1 MNLAIVGATGNVGR
15 KIIEVLENKKFPLS
29 KIFFAASSKSA
40 GSKINFRGNK
50 TMTVSLG
57 VGPVD
62 ALSTALRKALKPF
75 HPEIEKLK
83 LTDYHVRIIDGHCG
97 TMAKVRVSI
106 KHQFLKHKPFTTIG
120 MSENIIEAS
129 LNSMAISLG

>member
-1 MNLAIVGATGNVGR
+1 
-15 KIIEVLENKKFPLS
+15 
-29 KIFFAASSKSA
+29 
-40 GSKINFRGNK
+40 
-50 TMTVSLG
+50 MTASLG

-62 ALSTALRKALKPF
+62 AVSNALRKALNPF
-75 HPEIEKLK
+75 YPEVEDLK

-106 KHQFLKHKPFTTIG
+106 KHQYFDNKPFTTIG

-129 LNSMAISLG
+129 WQAFESAFTYFVFLLKNK